1 MAKQAKA
8 TKATNASGGD
18 NFTRWLVIGM
28 VTLVVATGAI
38 FSVVSQKSKANES
51 FAALKDFKI
60 GAPVA
65 ATVDVANG
73 SGITLNPEITKT
85 IDLWE
90 DPQCPICNTFEGAN
104 GAYIDELIRTKKAK
118 VVYHVVSFI
127 GNESI
132 SAANAAYCAADEG
145 HYLDFHKAL
154 YLVQPSL
161 ENSGFF
167 TSTNLLKIGAY
178 VGLESKSFVDCV
190 NKASKL
196 DQVKAA
202 YDSMAKYKV
211 QGTPTVFFNGKL
223 WERKNSG
230 FVLDEFSAA
239 FEAS

>member
-8 TKATNASGGD
+8 TKASGGD

-38 FSVVSQKSKANES
+38 FSVISQKSKANES
-51 FAALKDFKI
+51 FAALNNFKV

-65 ATVDVANG
+65 ASVDVANG
-73 SGITLNPEITKT
+73 SGLTINTGAAKT

-104 GAYIDELIRTKKAK
+104 GAYIEDLVRTKKAN
-118 VVYHVVSFI
+118 VVYHVLSFL
-127 GNESI
+127 GNESVT
-132 SAANAAYCAADEG
+132 AANAAYCAADEG
-145 HYLDFHKAL
+145 QFLDFHKAL
-154 YLVQPSL
+154 YMVQPAL
-161 ENSGFF
+161 ENSGFY
-167 TSTNLLKIGAY
+167 TTQNLVKIGGY
-178 VGLESKSFVDCV
+178 VGLTSQKFVDCV
-190 NKASKL
+190 TKVSKL

-202 YDSMAKYKV
+202 YDSMAKYNVK
-211 QGTPTVFFNGKL
+211 GTPTVFFNGKL
-223 WERKNSG
+223 WERKNGG

>member
-8 TKATNASGGD
+8 TKASGGD

-38 FSVVSQKSKANES
+38 FSVISQKSKANES
-51 FAALKDFKI
+51 FAALNNFKV

-65 ATVDVANG
+65 ASVDVANG
-73 SGITLNPEITKT
+73 SGITVNTGATKT

-104 GAYIDELIRTKKAK
+104 GAYIEDLVRTKKAN
-118 VVYHVVSFI
+118 VVYHVLSFL
-127 GNESI
+127 GNESVT
-132 SAANAAYCAADEG
+132 AANAAYCAADEG
-145 HYLDFHKAL
+145 QFLDFHKAM
-154 YLVQPSL
+154 YMVQPAL
-161 ENSGFF
+161 ENSGFY
-167 TSTNLLKIGAY
+167 TTQNLVKIGGY
-178 VGLESKSFVDCV
+178 VGLTSQKFVDCV
-190 NKASKL
+190 TKVSKL

-202 YDSMAKYKV
+202 YDSMAKYNVK
-211 QGTPTVFFNGKL
+211 GTPTVFFNGKL
-223 WERKNSG
+223 WERKNGG